1 MKSETINKIL
11 LISLCSIFLFVVQ
24 ISAQKKW
31 DAGGG
36 DSLWSNPLNWEG
48 DAVPMLADD
57 VLLDNSFVSG
67 DYTVVLPSGSNSVSV
82 NSIRISPAP
91 PFSVRLIIPV
101 SNTAIPALTV
111 NGPPGIM
118 LDAGAVFIN
127 SSGGSPGAAVV
138 VSDSLR
144 IANGARYVHNSG
156 NAHAALVSRLSKAPG
171 TEKGVFEFNV
181 PGAASYTVSIA
192 GRTYGNL
199 ELSAAA
205 AGGSKSYL
213 SNGATAMQANG
224 NLKIG
229 SGVNYSLDFS
239 GNITV
244 YGDLMI
250 LGNFNLSSGSNNN
263 LIKVHKNLDLQG
275 MVTESGS
282 GSPVIE
288 LAGNTTQ
295 QVAVPGSIKNNVVF
309 RLNNLSGCISTTPI
323 SLPFKL
329 ELIKGKLITS
339 SSNLLTLQANCIVQV
354 DSTNANAFIDGPLRK
369 LELSNIDHFLFP
381 VGKGTSLRWL
391 AVKEFSGDITAE
403 YHRINPQA
411 ISSVVDSTLDH
422 ISSLEYWS
430 LLPESNATGKI
441 ELSFDHVNSGGV
453 TSLTSLR
460 VARLVNGIWV
470 DAGNMGSTGSAG
482 AAGSVFSTTCHLSL
496 AQPNLFTLSS
506 TEATQN
512 PLPLEPVSFNIR
524 KLAGHYE
531 FLWRID
537 PSMEARHFFI
547 EKSFDAV
554 EFSSL
559 KELNAA
565 PGKYF
570 YSLLVKQE
578 PRLARFFR
586 LRTTDKSGAVSYSRV
601 VALPLY
607 NARNDQTLYK
617 ITYAPVSGQPALF
630 IHSAYNCSVEL
641 IITDLLGHVIRKQ
654 PVFLR
659 KGQQHISLPT
669 NGLRTGYYGVFGL
682 SSCFQINPIIF
693 FKP

>member
-11 LISLCSIFLFVVQ
+11 PIFLFSIFLFVVQ

-48 DAVPMLADD
+48 DAVPVLTDD
-57 VLLDNSFVSG
+57 VLLDNSIVSG
-67 DYTVVLPSGSNSVSV
+67 DYTVVLPSGSSSVSV

-91 PFSVRLIIPV
+91 PSFIKLIIPV

-111 NGPPGIM
+111 NGPPGI
-118 LDAGAVFIN
+118 LLEGGAVFIN
-127 SSGGSPGAAVV
+127 SSGGSPGAAVA

-144 IANGARYVHNSG
+144 IINGARYVHNSS

-171 TEKGVFEFNV
+171 TEEGVFEFNV

-213 SNGATAMQANG
+213 SNGATAMQTNG

-239 GNITV
+239 GTVTV
-244 YGDLMI
+244 YGDLTI

-263 LIKVHKNLDLQG
+263 IVKVYKELELLG
-275 MVTESGS
+275 TVTETGS
-282 GSPVIE
+282 GNPVIE
-288 LAGNTTQ
+288 LAGNTVQ
-295 QVAVPGSIKNNVVF
+295 ELAVSGSITNNVVL

-339 SSNLLTLQANCIVQV
+339 STNLLTLQANCIVQV

-369 LELSNIDHFLFP
+369 LGLSNINHFLFP
-381 VGKGTSLRWL
+381 VGKGNSQRWL

-403 YHRINPQA
+403 YHRINPQT
-411 ISSVVDSTLDH
+411 ISSAVDTTLDH
-422 ISSLEYWS
+422 ISSLECWS

-441 ELSFDHVNSGGV
+441 ELSFDHINSGGV
-453 TSLTSLR
+453 TNLASLR
-460 VARLVNGIWV
+460 VARLINGVWA
-470 DAGNMGSTGSAG
+470 DAGNLGSTGSAG
-482 AAGSVFSTTCHLSL
+482 AAGSVFSANCNLSP
-496 AQPNLFTLSS
+496 AQTNFFSLSS
-506 TEATQN
+506 TEAFQN
-512 PLPLEPVSFNIR
+512 PLPLEPVLFNIR
-524 KLAGHYE
+524 RLTGHYE
-531 FLWRID
+531 FLWQID
-537 PSMEARHFFI
+537 KSVEAEHFFI

-554 EFSSL
+554 EFSTW

-565 PGKYF
+565 PDKYS
-570 YSLLVKQE
+570 YSLLVK
-578 PRLARFFR
+578 RGSGLARFFR
-586 LRTTDKSGAVSYSRV
+586 LRIKDKSGAVSYSRV
-601 VALPLY
+601 VPLPSH
-607 NARNDQTLYK
+607 NGRNDQPLNK
-617 ITYAPVSGQPALF
+617 ITYAPVSGQPTLV
-630 IHSAYNCSVEL
+630 IHSEYNCSVEL
-641 IITDLLGHVIRKQ
+641 VIANLLGQVMRKQ
-654 PVFLR
+654 PVSLR
-659 KGQQHISLPT
+659 KGLQHISLPM